1 MVSDLSKTFSFQ
13 CLTTDLLVY
22 YFPFQPIFH
31 SGHQNNLLQL
41 KSMSLPH
48 FPMLLEEV
56 RIIICL
62 QGLRSCPPLPHTH
75 SQDLLPVIAPNL
87 GCLTS
92 MSCLPCP
99 LCLWCFCL
107 SLYHSL
113 ALDWSHFW
121 RKPPLASHTG
131 SGPFSGH
138 NSLFVSSIA
147 VTRLHRISVACL
159 SYLQDGP
166 EPSPPCS
173 QPINTGNIGLE
184 TNNPYQKSS
193 NQDLQ
198 GTWQ

>member
-1 MVSDLSKTFSFQ
+1 MRKLGFASFSSVASALCLLLSSVPSSYFLEQEIAPPVLPQLKMSWPQSRNICHCVPFFSILVVSDLSKTFSFQ

-99 LCLWCFCL
+99 LCL
-107 SLYHSL
+107 
-113 ALDWSHFW
+113 
-121 RKPPLASHTG
+121 
-131 SGPFSGH
+131 
-138 NSLFVSSIA
+138 
-147 VTRLHRISVACL
+147 
-159 SYLQDGP
+159 
-166 EPSPPCS
+166 
-173 QPINTGNIGLE
+173 
-184 TNNPYQKSS
+184 
-193 NQDLQ
+193 
-198 GTWQ
+198 